1 MKTLFEMSKAVAE
14 YKQQNRYTEALLCF
28 KQHKMQFSKEQLLSN
43 PYLIANIIHCLRKDK
58 QFEAISVF
66 AKIYGIDFDN
76 KVDYLILNA
85 YSWVIYDLIQ
95 SGKYPTPYPKLIS
108 VFRSLCSS
116 NHPNS
121 QNTLSILFNVF
132 VKSEKLK
139 QNHNYEQIQKVCQS
153 VDPNLLSTQSFKAE
167 IEIKNKTKN
176 VDMASPAEKWYSLTS
191 KTYFELGQYQECI
204 KNCDSAFSQIKEF
217 HFSNNH
223 WLMFRKA
230 QCYGKLSKP
239 DEALKLLFTV
249 YTFKKDWFVEKQIAE
264 SYFQMGNFEQS
275 KIYLFKAFLNFGE
288 LKYKGELIL
297 LLSEMFKIE
306 KEPDLSLKALLLYK
320 LVRENSGWKCSYE
333 IGRALESMQNS
344 TTSIGSLKN
353 ELKQI
358 ATDYLNGLVDA
369 SAISA
374 YVQKII
380 NSNERGANGFLKTE
394 SGKIYYFVANPKVL
408 FKKQLQ
414 VGTKV
419 LCSQSEQMPNG
430 KTRVSLQKILE

>member
-1 MKTLFEMSKAVAE
+1 MKTLFDMSKAVAE
-14 YKQQNRYTEALLCF
+14 YKQQNRFAEALLCF
-28 KQHKMQFSKEQLLSN
+28 KQHKMQFSKEQLLANS
-43 PYLIANIIHCLRKDK
+43 YLMANMIHCLRKDK
-58 QFEAISVF
+58 QFDAISVF

-76 KVDYLILNA
+76 KVDHLILNA
-85 YSWVIYDLIQ
+85 YAWAIYDTIQ
-95 SGKYPTPYPKLIS
+95 SGKYPTPYPELIS
-108 VFRSLCSS
+108 VFRCLSISS
-116 NHPNS
+116 HPIS
-121 QNTLSILFNVF
+121 QNTLSVLFNVF

-153 VDPNLLSTQSFKAE
+153 VDPNRLSMQSFKAE

-176 VDMASPAEKWYSLTS
+176 VDMASPAEKWYSLMT
-191 KTYFELGQYQECI
+191 KTYFELGKFQVCI
-204 KNCDSAFSQIKEF
+204 DCCDEAFIRIKEF

-230 QCYGKLSKP
+230 QCLSKLSKP

-249 YTFKKDWFVEKQIAE
+249 YTFKKDWFVEKQIAD

-275 KIYLFKAFLNFGE
+275 KIYLFKAYLNYGE

-306 KEPDLSLKALLLYK
+306 KEADLSLKTLLLYK

-333 IGRALESMQNS
+333 ISRTLESIQNPA
-344 TTSIGSLKN
+344 TSIVSLKN

-358 ATDYLNGLVDA
+358 ATDYLNGLEEQNGMRA
-369 SAISA
+369 SI
-374 YVQKII
+374 QKIL

-394 SGKIYYFVANPKVL
+394 SGKTYYFVAKPNVL
-408 FKKQLQ
+408 QKKPLQ
-414 VGTKV
+414 AGTKV
-419 LCSQSEQMPNG
+419 ICSHPEQMPNG
-430 KTRVSLQKILE
+430 KMSVRLQKAME